1 MRQRAGPQPGLFSAG
16 GRPGSSAFPEPSTC
30 LPRGR
35 DGISHLARGGHP
47 GKTSQGGI
55 LQFFFFSVVIS
66 VGLGFLMCFNRFP
79 WEVGGRGDAYLFLNC
94 SKDWGEKIN
103 SLRREPVEE
112 RLTFDHI
119 SVALF
124 STCVKEVGLSGPV
137 P

>member
-1 MRQRAGPQPGLFSAG
+1 MGDQGVLPSQNLPPACLEGETEFHTLPGGA
-16 GRPGSSAFPEPSTC
+16 
-30 LPRGR
+30 
-35 DGISHLARGGHP
+35 
-47 GKTSQGGI
+47 I
-55 LQFFFFSVVIS
+55 LEKPAKEEFFNFFFFSVVIS